1 MANKPAL
8 LFLAAAMLQLGGC
21 GHQPVASQPPADHEK
36 TLRYTVLMST
46 NKAGTQAVST
56 SGDTIMVDYEYND
69 RGRGPKTHTVIRL
82 GADGIPLSLDTTGND
97 YFKVPIEERF
107 SIDGNTARWKNTS
120 ESGEAAAGP
129 LFSSMYGP
137 PEELAILARALLGA
151 PGNGLSLL
159 PGGRATIRK
168 VGDANLHGIHVVA
181 YEIGGLGFSPFEIWL
196 DDQQNLFGSVSAW
209 QSTIREGFEADA
221 KTLIDAQDARA
232 GERIAQLASRYT
244 HKPAE
249 SHLTI
254 INARIF
260 DPRSGTLSEPTAI
273 EVDGNRIESIG
284 IRRGRHLGDVLDAAG
299 KVVLPG
305 LWDMHTHLGDVD
317 GMLNIAAGITSARD
331 LGNDSDAIIELKR
344 KIDSGVAIGPR
355 IVLAGLV
362 DGPGPFQGPTNIL
375 AGNEEEARKAVDFF
389 ADRKYEGLKIYS
401 SVKPE
406 LVPILTKY
414 AHERGLRVSGHI
426 PAGMRASQAIDAG
439 YDEIQHANM
448 LFLNFM
454 PDVTDTRTPARFTEV
469 GKRAADLDFASGEV
483 RAFINQ
489 LRDHGTV
496 ADPTLTIFENMFTA
510 RNGTVSPSYAMIA
523 DRMPPQVRRYFL
535 SGGLP
540 VPEGMDERYR
550 ASFQHMLEFVSELH
564 RSGVKIVA
572 GTDGLPGFTLHR
584 ELELYAQAGIPN
596 ADVLRIATLV
606 PAQILKRE
614 KDLGTIEPGKLA
626 DLIIVDGNPLA
637 NISDIRRVVRVV
649 KDGNVFDPAEI
660 YRELGVSP

>member
-8 LFLAAAMLQLGGC
+8 LFLAAAVLQVGAC
-21 GHQPVASQPPADHEK
+21 GHQPSSSQPSASVGK
-36 TLRYTVLMST
+36 SLRYTVLMST
-46 NKAGTQAVST
+46 NKAGSQVVTT
-56 SGDTIMVDYEYND
+56 TGDAITVDYEFND

-82 GADGIPLSLDTTGND
+82 GANGMPVSLETTGND
-97 YFKVPIEERF
+97 YFKVPVEERF
-107 SIDGNTARWKNTS
+107 SIDGGTARWKNTS

-129 LFSSMYGP
+129 LYTSMYGP
-137 PEELAILARALLGA
+137 PEELAVLARALLRN
-151 PGNGLSLL
+151 GNELALL

-168 VGDANLHGIHVVA
+168 VGDTSLRGTHVTA
-181 YEIGGLGFSPFEIWL
+181 YEIGGLGFSPFELWL
-196 DDQQNLFGSVSAW
+196 DDEQNLFGFVSAW
-209 QSTIREGFEADA
+209 QSAIREGFEADA

-232 GERIAQLASRYT
+232 GQRIAQLASRYT
-244 HKPAE
+244 HQSVAAR
-249 SHLTI
+249 LTI
-254 INARIF
+254 VDARIF
-260 DPRSGTLSEPTAI
+260 DPRSGTLSEPTTINVA
-273 EVDGNRIESIG
+273 GNRIESIG
-284 IRRGRHLGDVLDAAG
+284 QPQERNAATLIDAAG

-305 LWDMHTHLGDVD
+305 LWDMHTHLSDVD

-331 LGNDSDAIIELKR
+331 LGNDSDTIIELKR
-344 KIDSGVAIGPR
+344 KIDSGAAIGPR

-375 AGNEEEARKAVDFF
+375 AANEEEARKAVDFF

-401 SVKPE
+401 SIKPE

-426 PAGMRASQAIDAG
+426 PAGMRASQAVDAG

-454 PDVTDTRTPARFTEV
+454 PDVTDTRTTARFTEV
-469 GKRAADLDFASGEV
+469 GKRAADLDFASDEV
-483 RAFINQ
+483 RAFIRQ
-489 LRDHGTV
+489 LRDRGTV
-496 ADPTLTIFENMFTA
+496 ADPTLSVFENMFTA
-510 RNGTVSPSYAMIA
+510 RNGTLSPSYAMIA

-550 ASFQHMLEFVSELH
+550 ASFRHMLAFVGELH
-564 RSGVKIVA
+564 RSGVTIVA
-572 GTDGLPGFTLHR
+572 GTDGLAGFTLHR

-626 DLIIVDGNPLA
+626 DFIIVDGNPLA

-649 KDGNVFDPAEI
+649 KDGNVFEPAEI
-660 YRELGVSP
+660 YRELGVD